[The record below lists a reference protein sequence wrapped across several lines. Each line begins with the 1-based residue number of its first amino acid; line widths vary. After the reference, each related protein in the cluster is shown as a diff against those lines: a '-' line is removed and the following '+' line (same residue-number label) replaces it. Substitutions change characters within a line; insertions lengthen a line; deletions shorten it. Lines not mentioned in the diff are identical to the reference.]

1 MHTTFNFLG
10 SARTVQA
17 VLDVDPTE
25 GHEAVTTVAHRGV
38 ARSVFWA
45 DSKTA
50 DAVFQGPH
58 LTFSEERTTQRT
70 IIHVYDET
78 DVSSGEHH
86 GKVVKFMSRSAPEA
100 FVWSAFEQELG
111 GENDIDAFIAGLTV
125 LPRPSGIPG
134 VTLSRPLAPGDFRDA
149 IHRDMVSY
157 YWRGG
162 DENLSA
168 VRFVKADA
176 LAADQVRRDIGVALV
191 SVASPTGI
199 VVMRDS
205 PDSAAIDDVKASA
218 RRMAAT
224 VRVD

>member
-50 DAVFQGPH
+50 DDVFQSAQ
-58 LTFSEERTTQRT
+58 LTFSEERTTQRS
-70 IIHVYDET
+70 IIRVYDET
-78 DVSSGEHH
+78 DVSGAHH
-86 GKVVKFMSRSAPEA
+86 GKVVKFISRSAPEA
-100 FVWSAFEQELG
+100 FVWSAFEHELG

-125 LPRPSGIPG
+125 LPRPFGIPS

-162 DENLSA
+162 DGGLSA
-168 VRFVKADA
+168 VRFIKADA
-176 LAADQVRRDIGVALV
+176 LAADQVRRDMGVALV

-199 VVMRDS
+199 VVMRDA
-205 PDSAAIDDVKASA
+205 PGGAAIEDVKASA